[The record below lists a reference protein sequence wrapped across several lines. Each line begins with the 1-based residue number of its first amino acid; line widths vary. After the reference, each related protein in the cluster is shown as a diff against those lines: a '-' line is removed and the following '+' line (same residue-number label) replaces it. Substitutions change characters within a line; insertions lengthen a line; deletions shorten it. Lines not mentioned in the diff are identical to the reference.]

1 MENDG
6 KEPADSYQIPPEYQV
21 YLDPNFDPQEFANSV
36 LNKEAYHSTDT
47 TQFGSGDVSGVLTKL
62 NQGIED
68 ITKQIRSQ
76 VTTHHLKLLKKAS
89 SVASLEQPLQSVK
102 NALLQLESNLEKL
115 HKKIG
120 NRHSTLED
128 ALNRLDR
135 YQAAAELSRRTSRF
149 VTLAK
154 RLETQMAELNEKS
167 FQDRGSKTNSENDTS
182 SSSRDQHQIILAE
195 SALTLSELEKLL
207 DSELESAISI
217 TEEEPPNPS
226 SIDPISQ
233 QTACSIR
240 ALKVIQPHVQAIV
253 AARKKVEEQMS
264 KILNQGLVQLD
275 RPMLSSSFQTAYN
288 LSILDR
294 SVGSLIFDLTD
305 LISKK
310 IKLAFDLN
318 ALAKEAGANDP
329 QPTSSFGYKS
339 RARTEPTPS
348 TLPHWTST
356 LWTRLE
362 GMIDDLSTSCVK
374 VYTLEKVLEWK
385 KDPITGLPF
394 LEVVTSTGSMLEE
407 RPSTVF
413 WTTLSSALSKET
425 RETLRTSNFIAQTL
439 TTNYPHLLR
448 LFQEF
453 FARIS
458 IHTSTTYNTSFQ
470 SPETILTLRAILPLE
485 NIYLNRSVSKMNEA
499 ANSGRVD
506 KLTTTISNELD
517 AARFDPLLLRSV
529 TKKSKEVVENYLKRI
544 ESRIMTDYQS
554 ISLVGPV
561 ATTSQITNMEIY
573 NTLSDLSRILV
584 SSIEE
589 YPEEIKKIID
599 PTIELTEKIRS
610 GIIDPLVVSTKRDL
624 NMIISKMHNQSRP
637 PPSFNSTTSI
647 NGAGIYMQEL
657 RSKLNLIRNEILAR
671 LLDPIQVESIL
682 VDLTVEILNSF
693 LFHASLI
700 TPLTESV
707 KIRLAGDL
715 AELEFEVSQFL
726 VLEQGGRRS
735 SSTSTTLLPVPQP
748 IMTNNGNNDNDDDDD
763 RGRRRSRRGSRN
775 REEGRMVVTEQLDNL
790 KIFRQLL
797 FTDRP
802 TEVEELIR
810 QSSLDRLPIIHHLI
824 VKHQSEP
831 SSINNNNNQILL
843 IHQRNSWSQA
853 EYFRWVQEY
862 IRSPPPPLH
871 LQPSPSS
878 SPTRLKTA
886 DEPVKILKAYLDE
899 FFDAHNHPAL
909 SAKDYPQ
916 NLVNFKISTN
926 AIDSSDLQWL
936 VMARLFIN

>member
-1 MENDG
+1 
-6 KEPADSYQIPPEYQV
+6 
-21 YLDPNFDPQEFANSV
+21 
-36 LNKEAYHSTDT
+36 
-47 TQFGSGDVSGVLTKL
+47 
-62 NQGIED
+62 
-68 ITKQIRSQ
+68 
-76 VTTHHLKLLKKAS
+76 
-89 SVASLEQPLQSVK
+89 
-102 NALLQLESNLEKL
+102 
-115 HKKIG
+115 
-120 NRHSTLED
+120 
-128 ALNRLDR
+128 
-135 YQAAAELSRRTSRF
+135 
-149 VTLAK
+149 
-154 RLETQMAELNEKS
+154 
-167 FQDRGSKTNSENDTS
+167 
-182 SSSRDQHQIILAE
+182 
-195 SALTLSELEKLL
+195 
-207 DSELESAISI
+207 
-217 TEEEPPNPS
+217 
-226 SIDPISQ
+226 
-233 QTACSIR
+233 
-240 ALKVIQPHVQAIV
+240 
-253 AARKKVEEQMS
+253 
-264 KILNQGLVQLD
+264 
-275 RPMLSSSFQTAYN
+275 
-288 LSILDR
+288 
-294 SVGSLIFDLTD
+294 
-305 LISKK
+305 
-310 IKLAFDLN
+310 
-318 ALAKEAGANDP
+318 
-329 QPTSSFGYKS
+329 
-339 RARTEPTPS
+339 
-348 TLPHWTST
+348 
-356 LWTRLE
+356 
-362 GMIDDLSTSCVK
+362 
-374 VYTLEKVLEWK
+374 
-385 KDPITGLPF
+385 
-394 LEVVTSTGSMLEE
+394 
-407 RPSTVF
+407 
-413 WTTLSSALSKET
+413 
-425 RETLRTSNFIAQTL
+425 
-439 TTNYPHLLR
+439 
-448 LFQEF
+448 
-453 FARIS
+453 
-458 IHTSTTYNTSFQ
+458 
-470 SPETILTLRAILPLE
+470 
-485 NIYLNRSVSKMNEA
+485 
-499 ANSGRVD
+499 
-506 KLTTTISNELD
+506 
-517 AARFDPLLLRSV
+517 
-529 TKKSKEVVENYLKRI
+529 
-544 ESRIMTDYQS
+544 
-554 ISLVGPV
+554 
-561 ATTSQITNMEIY
+561 
-573 NTLSDLSRILV
+573 
-584 SSIEE
+584 
-589 YPEEIKKIID
+589 
-599 PTIELTEKIRS
+599 
-610 GIIDPLVVSTKRDL
+610 
-624 NMIISKMHNQSRP
+624 
-637 PPSFNSTTSI
+637 
-647 NGAGIYMQEL
+647 MQEL

-916 NLVNFKISTN
+916 NLVNFKTSTN

>member
-1 MENDG
+1 
-6 KEPADSYQIPPEYQV
+6 
-21 YLDPNFDPQEFANSV
+21 
-36 LNKEAYHSTDT
+36 
-47 TQFGSGDVSGVLTKL
+47 
-62 NQGIED
+62 
-68 ITKQIRSQ
+68 
-76 VTTHHLKLLKKAS
+76 
-89 SVASLEQPLQSVK
+89 
-102 NALLQLESNLEKL
+102 
-115 HKKIG
+115 
-120 NRHSTLED
+120 
-128 ALNRLDR
+128 
-135 YQAAAELSRRTSRF
+135 
-149 VTLAK
+149 
-154 RLETQMAELNEKS
+154 
-167 FQDRGSKTNSENDTS
+167 
-182 SSSRDQHQIILAE
+182 
-195 SALTLSELEKLL
+195 
-207 DSELESAISI
+207 
-217 TEEEPPNPS
+217 
-226 SIDPISQ
+226 
-233 QTACSIR
+233 
-240 ALKVIQPHVQAIV
+240 
-253 AARKKVEEQMS
+253 
-264 KILNQGLVQLD
+264 
-275 RPMLSSSFQTAYN
+275 
-288 LSILDR
+288 
-294 SVGSLIFDLTD
+294 
-305 LISKK
+305 
-310 IKLAFDLN
+310 
-318 ALAKEAGANDP
+318 
-329 QPTSSFGYKS
+329 
-339 RARTEPTPS
+339 
-348 TLPHWTST
+348 
-356 LWTRLE
+356 
-362 GMIDDLSTSCVK
+362 
-374 VYTLEKVLEWK
+374 
-385 KDPITGLPF
+385 
-394 LEVVTSTGSMLEE
+394 
-407 RPSTVF
+407 
-413 WTTLSSALSKET
+413 
-425 RETLRTSNFIAQTL
+425 
-439 TTNYPHLLR
+439 
-448 LFQEF
+448 
-453 FARIS
+453 
-458 IHTSTTYNTSFQ
+458 
-470 SPETILTLRAILPLE
+470 
-485 NIYLNRSVSKMNEA
+485 
-499 ANSGRVD
+499 
-506 KLTTTISNELD
+506 
-517 AARFDPLLLRSV
+517 
-529 TKKSKEVVENYLKRI
+529 
-544 ESRIMTDYQS
+544 
-554 ISLVGPV
+554 
-561 ATTSQITNMEIY
+561 MEIY

-637 PPSFNSTTSI
+637 PPPSTVQLVSTAL
-647 NGAGIYMQEL
+647 GFTC
-657 RSKLNLIRNEILAR
+657 KTR
-671 LLDPIQVESIL
+671 LLDPIQP
-682 VDLTVEILNSF
+682 
-693 LFHASLI
+693 HH
-700 TPLTESV
+700 PLTESV

-916 NLVNFKISTN
+916 NLVNFKTSTN

>member
-544 ESRIMTDYQS
+544 ENYDRLS
-554 ISLVGPV
+554 IDF
-561 ATTSQITNMEIY
+561 TSWTG
-573 NTLSDLSRILV
+573 SHDLPNHKHGNLQHFIGSIADPSKLDRGV
-584 SSIEE
+584 SGGDQ
-589 YPEEIKKIID
+589 KIID